1 MSRVRDVGRTS
12 RSDSTKTIR
21 IFLVFDSS
29 IDWKPVDST
38 KMRGDVVCLWSFR
51 NETGCIVLNF
61 LKSVY
66 KVLRA
71 ARKEGIAII

>member
-1 MSRVRDVGRTS
+1 MSKSREVARTS
-12 RSDSTKTIR
+12 RSDSSKTKR
-21 IFLVFDSS
+21 RNFVFDSR
-29 IDWKPVDST
+29 IDWKPVECT
-38 KMRGDVVCLWSFR
+38 KMRGDVICLWSFQ

-71 ARKEGIAII
+71 ARKEGIAVI